1 MLSERIEEDDLR
13 ELRSAMNNRLN
24 EFKDE
29 WNELKVLSLQTENEQ
44 E

>member
-1 MLSERIEEDDLR
+1 MLSEKIEEDDLR
-13 ELRSAMNNRLN
+13 ELRTAMDNRLS

-29 WNELKVLSLQTENEQ
+29 WNELKVLSLQAENEQ